1 MRTVLDIVAVGVVAM
16 VVSAVPARCA
26 ELEAGAHEASFSG
39 TFESAQGSGSA
50 LQITGDLGFLLT
62 RHHEVGPTA
71 SLYQVGG
78 GGWSTQ
84 TGGSAGAFYRYNFA
98 TKAPKQ
104 VPFLGFRIQRALG
117 DYDLFRDQFEA
128 DAGIRFLPVPAVSV
142 NVTGFYRR
150 NSGGW
155 EGANRSSGGVTV
167 GISFFY

>member
-1 MRTVLDIVAVGVVAM
+1 MRTLLDVVAAGLVAA

-26 ELEAGAHEASFSG
+26 ELEAGTREASFSG
-39 TFESAQGSGSA
+39 TFETAQGSGNT
-50 LQITGDLGFLLT
+50 LQVTGDLGFLLT
-62 RHHEVGPTA
+62 RHHELGAMV

-78 GGWSTQ
+78 GGWTTQ
-84 TGGSAGAFYRYNFA
+84 TGGSAGAFYRYSFA
-98 TKAPKQ
+98 TKAARQ

-128 DAGIRFLPVPAVSV
+128 DVGIRFLPVAAVSV
-142 NVTGFYRR
+142 NVTAFCRR

-155 EGANRSSGGVTV
+155 ESANRSSGGVAV